1 MIIIK
6 NNILVND
13 ISIFPLSTPECLCT
27 MQYFCRLSVC
37 SGPFENQNERPG
49 TLVDPHG
56 PWLWFYTLKYRST
69 HMDLLLTADIHLAD
83 SHPERLAALEE
94 IVRTA
99 NEEDVSYVLI
109 AGDLF
114 DAGLDIESMKPHIRD
129 VFSGNSFHAF
139 VIPGNHDHGAFR
151 DEDYFGEDIEVLS
164 AEPFETR
171 EFDRVNLIALPYHDG
186 GFSDLLDEIQTAR
199 IEKKLN
205 ILLMHGTLSTTAGKS
220 TGDEPRYMPFN
231 PEQLVASGMEYVF
244 AGHIHSSPTQQ
255 SFGTNDC
262 VFVYPGSPVS
272 ITRSETGPRGVWVFD
287 TTTESFRNLP
297 LDTPYYIREELDLI
311 PGEAPQKLDALR
323 ERLADKDLSNATL
336 LIEPTGF
343 IETPETEFFDSLDSI
358 LTNTN
363 AAGYEIDRTGIQSAQ
378 SILDS
383 DLYHGFT
390 RKLTQKPDVDTR
402 AVRRIALRAL
412 SREARE

>member
-1 MIIIK
+1 MSH
-6 NNILVND
+6 D
-13 ISIFPLSTPECLCT
+13 PLFL
-27 MQYFCRLSVC
+27 RLSVC
-37 SGPFENQNERPG
+37 SDPFENRYDCPG
-49 TLVDPHG
+49 TLYNPHG
-56 PWLWFYTLKYRST
+56 PWLWFYNPKNRST
-69 HMDLLLTADIHLAD
+69 HMDLLLTADIHLSDA
-83 SHPERLAALEE
+83 HPERVAALEE

-99 NEEDVSYVLI
+99 NKEDVSYVLI

-114 DAGLDIESMKPHIRD
+114 DAGLDIESMKHRIRD
-129 VFSGNSFHAF
+129 VFSGNSFQAF

-151 DEDYFGEDIEVLS
+151 EEDYFGEDIEVLS

-171 EFDRVNLIALPYHDG
+171 EFNGVNLVALPYLDG
-186 GFSDLLDEIQTAR
+186 GFGDVLDEIQAAR
-199 IEKKLN
+199 IEGKLN
-205 ILLMHGTLSTTAGKS
+205 ILLVHGTLSATAGKA
-220 TGDEPRYMPFN
+220 TGDEPRYLPFT

-244 AGHIHSSPTQQ
+244 AGHIHSSPIQQ

-272 ITRSETGPRGVWVFD
+272 ITRNETGPRGVWVFD
-287 TTTESFRNLP
+287 TTTESFRNLS
-297 LDTPYYIREELDLI
+297 LGTPYYIRESMDLI

-343 IETPETEFFDSLDSI
+343 IEMPEAEFFESLDSI

-363 AAGYEIDRTGIQSAQ
+363 AAGYEIDRTGIQSAH
-378 SILDS
+378 SILES
-383 DLYHGFT
+383 DLYRGFT
-390 RKLTQKPDVDTR
+390 RKLTRKSDIDTR